1 VNYFNC
7 ETKNSLKALD
17 FSILSLN
24 NNIFCKF
31 DEKFI
36 VFFKNNT
43 AFEEMNEQT
52 LIKRLY
58 LNPDPLENK
67 LFVDNLFCFKL
78 IKSLCRYKN
87 YEDLSFQTKEM
98 LAKILNNPKLN
109 DNILKYIVKY
119 LLDASPKKIFY
130 LMKYYCFLNEKEE
143 NFDKKLSKMDKIHA
157 KIWKLMDFY
166 DFNKK
171 YQKITT
177 EKTIFFENFNEYHEI
192 LEEMDDYNYLWIYL
206 GLKTKNYD
214 FIRDI
219 IIFNSKFEGGKL
231 AKVVQKILILVNYEE
246 KNPNF
251 L

>member
-1 VNYFNC
+1 
-7 ETKNSLKALD
+7 
-17 FSILSLN
+17 
-24 NNIFCKF
+24 
-31 DEKFI
+31 
-36 VFFKNNT
+36 
-43 AFEEMNEQT
+43 MNEQT

-143 NFDKKLSKMDKIHA
+143 ILIKNFQKWIKFML
-157 KIWKLMDFY
+157 
-166 DFNKK
+166 K
-171 YQKITT
+171 YG
-177 EKTIFFENFNEYHEI
+177 N
-192 LEEMDDYNYLWIYL
+192 LWIFMTS
-206 GLKTKNYD
+206 TKS
-214 FIRDI
+214 I
-219 IIFNSKFEGGKL
+219 KK
-231 AKVVQKILILVNYEE
+231 
-246 KNPNF
+246 
-251 L
+251 